1 MHSLRTDSEMRA
13 KRIREIVARYNSPM
27 KTKNS
32 PSTPWRTYV
41 APDMQGELQ
50 GWLLLLTQQGVDEA
64 FNFKWREIIG
74 AFA

>member
-1 MHSLRTDSEMRA
+1 
-13 KRIREIVARYNSPM
+13 M